1 MEQLVPTLSTESILA
16 ICVSVCHEIGRS
28 VSAMHDRSG
37 VGNRPGQYALDLV
50 ADGPAVRRFV
60 DAGFSVFSEES
71 GHTAAAPNAEPT
83 LEATARRARAALT
96 VVLDPVDGSTN
107 ASRGL
112 PWWATSI
119 CIVDAEGP
127 WISMVRNQV
136 LGATYHAVRGE
147 GAFRDGTRIAQR
159 NGPRTIDQAI
169 LGINGLAPTHLGWQQ
184 FRALGSAA
192 LEICAVA
199 DGQLDGFVDATV
211 DTLAPWD
218 YLGGALIL
226 AEAGGH
232 CVDRA
237 GRDLVTWG
245 HTDRRTP
252 VATATAELGDAL
264 LAKLAADRWPA
275 PS

>member
-1 MEQLVPTLSTESILA
+1 M
-16 ICVSVCHEIGRS
+16 G
-28 VSAMHDRSG
+28 DRTG
-37 VGNRPGQYALDLV
+37 DGERPGQYALDLV
-50 ADGPAVRRFV
+50 ADGPAVRMFV
-60 DAGFSVFSEES
+60 EAGFAVFSEES
-71 GHTAAAPNAEPT
+71 GHSAGPAGGVGTGAGN
-83 LEATARRARAALT
+83 EAGRGVADLA

-119 CIVDAEGP
+119 CVLDVEGP
-127 WISMVRNQV
+127 WIAMVRNQV
-136 LGATYHAVRGE
+136 LGNTYHAIRGE
-147 GAFRDGTRIAQR
+147 GAFRDGVRLDRRT
-159 NGPRTIDQAI
+159 GPTTIGEAI

-211 DTLAPWD
+211 DSLAPWD

-226 AEAGGH
+226 TEAGGQ

-245 HTDRRTP
+245 HGDRRTP
-252 VATATAELGDAL
+252 LAAATAELGDAL
-264 LAKLAADRWPA
+264 LAKVAADRWPA